1 VIAFHSYSERE
12 ARLRGEFLDLVDWC
26 PIPREVR
33 LDNLALFI
41 RRQVLA
47 RYLFADR
54 IYQKILDVPG
64 SILVFGVLWGQDL
77 ALFESLHGIYEP
89 YNYTRQLV
97 GFDTF
102 AGFPAVSDEDGQ
114 GHAVVPGAYS
124 TSQAYEDYL
133 TQVLEYHEQEAPIP
147 HLRRFR
153 LVKGDVCKTLEA
165 YLSDEPQTVVALAYI
180 DIDLFEPTRDIL
192 RLVVDH
198 MPRGGVIVF
207 DELNLKEFPG
217 ETLALD
223 TVLGLSNCRLRRDGF
238 HPTASY
244 MVIGD

>member
-1 VIAFHSYSERE
+1 MIAFHSYSERE
-12 ARLRGEFLDLVDWC
+12 ARLRREFLDLVDRC

-41 RRQVLA
+41 RRQVMA

-64 SILVFGVLWGQDL
+64 DIFVFGVLWGQDL

-89 YNYTRQLV
+89 YNYTRRLV

-102 AGFPAVSDEDGQ
+102 AGFPSVSEEDGQ
-114 GHAVVPGAYS
+114 GHATVPGAYS
-124 TSQAYEDYL
+124 TSMAYEDYL
-133 TQVLEYHEQEAPIP
+133 SQVLEYHEQEAPIP
-147 HLRRFR
+147 HLRRFG
-153 LVKGDVCKTLEA
+153 LVKGDVCETLGPYFDKHPE
-165 YLSDEPQTVVALAYI
+165 TIVALAYI
-180 DIDLFEPTRDIL
+180 DIDLFAPTEHIL
-192 RLVVDH
+192 NLVLGR
-198 MPRGGVIVF
+198 MPKGGVVVF

-223 TVLGLSNCRLRRDGF
+223 RVLGVRTCRLRRDGF

-244 MVIGD
+244 MVIGE